1 MIFPQGSELQLQPS
15 SERSEYGKLA
25 LAAAG
30 NFVGTPEFAQ
40 QYCIQPGDTIFV
52 LGILSWEPCL
62 GNPVLGTLQENP
74 GAKSDSLA
82 ASGELSPI
90 RPGFVR
96 EGEADRLRREA
107 HPFLDPAL
115 PFGSG
120 RCRREAKLE
129 IVFVQMGRP
138 GRGPLGT
145 LGDSPAYRI
154 FAMANPELAR
164 GPRPR
169 GSPRHIAL
177 SL

>member
-30 NFVGTPEFAQ
+30 NFVGTSRICTA
-40 QYCIQPGDTIFV
+40 
-52 LGILSWEPCL
+52 ILHSARGHDLRL

-90 RPGFVR
+90 RPGFVS

-154 FAMANPELAR
+154 FAMANLELTR